1 MPIPVL
7 HRDDKGYKYFLDSS
21 SSFPESAGIVVN
33 TFGSLEARAVKTLS
47 EGLCVPNKRT
57 PPIYCI
63 GPLIA
68 TEGPKDDAGTRNG
81 TTLECL
87 TWLDSQPVGS
97 VVFLCFGR
105 LGLFS
110 KEQLREIAFGLE
122 RSGHRFLWV
131 VRNPPSDNKSVAL
144 SAHPN
149 IDLDSLLP
157 EGFLDRTKERGLVLK
172 SWAPQVAVLNHPSV
186 GGFVS
191 HCGWNSVLEAVCA
204 GVPLVAWP
212 LYAEQRIN
220 RILLVEEMK
229 LALPMNESDNGFV
242 SSAEVEER
250 VLGLMESE
258 EGKLIRE
265 RAIAMKIAA
274 QAALNE
280 GGKLLLTQK
289 PSLSIHILITTV
301 PYDSGSTAPYIANV
315 AATIPPIK
323 FHHLPTV
330 TLPSTKTTHH
340 EELTFEVL
348 RLRNPHV
355 REELLSIAKNY
366 TIHGLVVDFFCCA
379 ALSVAKELN
388 IPGYHFSSSGAGV
401 LAVFHYFPTIHNT
414 TTKSLK
420 DLKSLLHIPGVP
432 PIPSSDMPIPVLHRD
447 DKSYE
452 NFLDSS
458 RSFPESAGIV
468 VNTFESLEAR
478 AVKTLSEGLCVPNNR
493 TPPIYC
499 IGPLIA
505 TAGPKDDAGTRNGTT
520 LECLTWLDSQPV
532 GSVVFLCFGSLGL
545 FSKEQL
551 REIAFGLDRSGH
563 RFLWVVRNPP
573 SDNKSVA
580 LSANPNIDLDSLL
593 PEGFLDR
600 TKERGLVLKSWAPQ
614 VAVLNHPSVG
624 GFVSH
629 CGWNSVLEA
638 VCAGVPL
645 VAWPLYA
652 EQRINR
658 ILLVEEM
665 KLALPMNESDKGF
678 VSSAEVEE
686 RVLGLMESEEGKLI
700 RERAIAMKI
709 AAQAALNEGGS
720 SRVALS
726 QLVESW
732 KDK

>member
-7 HRDDKGYKYFLDSS
+7 HRDDKAYQYFLDSS

-33 TFGSLEARAVKTLS
+33 TFASLEARAVKTTS

-68 TEGPKDDAGTRNG
+68 TEGPKEDAGSRNG

-97 VVFLCFGR
+97 VVFLCFGS

-131 VRNPPSDNKSVAL
+131 VRNPPSDNKSVEL

-265 RAIAMKIAA
+265 RTIGMKIAA
-274 QAALNE
+274 
-280 GGKLLLTQK
+280 K
-289 PSLSIHILITTV
+289 
-301 PYDSGSTAPYIANV
+301 
-315 AATIPPIK
+315 
-323 FHHLPTV
+323 
-330 TLPSTKTTHH
+330 
-340 EELTFEVL
+340 
-348 RLRNPHV
+348 
-355 REELLSIAKNY
+355 
-366 TIHGLVVDFFCCA
+366 
-379 ALSVAKELN
+379 
-388 IPGYHFSSSGAGV
+388 
-401 LAVFHYFPTIHNT
+401 
-414 TTKSLK
+414 
-420 DLKSLLHIPGVP
+420 
-432 PIPSSDMPIPVLHRD
+432 
-447 DKSYE
+447 
-452 NFLDSS
+452 
-458 RSFPESAGIV
+458 
-468 VNTFESLEAR
+468 
-478 AVKTLSEGLCVPNNR
+478 
-493 TPPIYC
+493 
-499 IGPLIA
+499 
-505 TAGPKDDAGTRNGTT
+505 
-520 LECLTWLDSQPV
+520 
-532 GSVVFLCFGSLGL
+532 
-545 FSKEQL
+545 
-551 REIAFGLDRSGH
+551 
-563 RFLWVVRNPP
+563 
-573 SDNKSVA
+573 
-580 LSANPNIDLDSLL
+580 
-593 PEGFLDR
+593 
-600 TKERGLVLKSWAPQ
+600 
-614 VAVLNHPSVG
+614 
-624 GFVSH
+624 
-629 CGWNSVLEA
+629 
-638 VCAGVPL
+638 
-645 VAWPLYA
+645 
-652 EQRINR
+652 
-658 ILLVEEM
+658 
-665 KLALPMNESDKGF
+665 
-678 VSSAEVEE
+678 
-686 RVLGLMESEEGKLI
+686 
-700 RERAIAMKI
+700 
-709 AAQAALNEGGS
+709 AALNEGGS

-726 QLVESW
+726 KLVESW

>member
-1 MPIPVL
+1 MEEAIVL
-7 HRDDKGYKYFLDSS
+7 YPS
-21 SSFPESAGIVVN
+21 
-33 TFGSLEARAVKTLS
+33 
-47 EGLCVPNKRT
+47 
-57 PPIYCI
+57 PPI
-63 GPLIA
+63 GHLI
-68 TEGPKDDAGTRNG
+68 
-81 TTLECL
+81 
-87 TWLDSQPVGS
+87 SM
-97 VVFLCFGR
+97 
-105 LGLFS
+105 
-110 KEQLREIAFGLE
+110 
-122 RSGHRFLWV
+122 
-131 VRNPPSDNKSVAL
+131 
-144 SAHPN
+144 
-149 IDLDSLLP
+149 
-157 EGFLDRTKERGLVLK
+157 
-172 SWAPQVAVLNHPSV
+172 
-186 GGFVS
+186 
-191 HCGWNSVLEAVCA
+191 
-204 GVPLVAWP
+204 
-212 LYAEQRIN
+212 
-220 RILLVEEMK
+220 VE
-229 LALPMNESDNGFV
+229 L
-242 SSAEVEER
+242 
-250 VLGLMESE
+250 
-258 EGKLIRE
+258 
-265 RAIAMKIAA
+265 
-274 QAALNE
+274 
-280 GGKLLLTQK
+280 GKLLLTQK
-289 PSLSIHILITTV
+289 PSLSIHILITSV

-315 AATIPPIK
+315 AATIPSIK
-323 FHHLPTV
+323 FHYLPTV
-330 TLPSTKTTHH
+330 TLPSTKTTRH

-348 RLRNPHV
+348 RLSNPHV
-355 REELLSIAKNY
+355 REELLSISKNY

-388 IPGYHFSSSGAGV
+388 IPGYHFFTSGAGV
-401 LAVFHYFPTIHNT
+401 LAGFLYFPTIHNT

-447 DKSYE
+447 DKGYKY
-452 NFLDSS
+452 FLDSS
-458 RSFPESAGIV
+458 SSFPESTGIV
-468 VNTFESLEAR
+468 VNTFASLEAR
-478 AVKTLSEGLCVPNNR
+478 AVKTLSEGLCVPNKR

-505 TAGPKDDAGTRNGTT
+505 TEGPKEDAGSRNGTT

-532 GSVVFLCFGSLGL
+532 GSVVFLCFGSSGL

-551 REIAFGLDRSGH
+551 REIAFGLERSGH

-652 EQRINR
+652 EQRLNR
-658 ILLVEEM
+658 IFLVEEM
-665 KLALPMNESDKGF
+665 KLALPMNESDDGF

-709 AAQAALNEGGS
+709 AAQATLNEGGS

-732 KDK
+732 KHK

>member
-1 MPIPVL
+1 MEEAIVL
-7 HRDDKGYKYFLDSS
+7 YPS
-21 SSFPESAGIVVN
+21 
-33 TFGSLEARAVKTLS
+33 
-47 EGLCVPNKRT
+47 
-57 PPIYCI
+57 PPI
-63 GPLIA
+63 GHLI
-68 TEGPKDDAGTRNG
+68 
-81 TTLECL
+81 
-87 TWLDSQPVGS
+87 SM
-97 VVFLCFGR
+97 
-105 LGLFS
+105 
-110 KEQLREIAFGLE
+110 
-122 RSGHRFLWV
+122 
-131 VRNPPSDNKSVAL
+131 
-144 SAHPN
+144 
-149 IDLDSLLP
+149 
-157 EGFLDRTKERGLVLK
+157 
-172 SWAPQVAVLNHPSV
+172 
-186 GGFVS
+186 
-191 HCGWNSVLEAVCA
+191 
-204 GVPLVAWP
+204 
-212 LYAEQRIN
+212 
-220 RILLVEEMK
+220 VE
-229 LALPMNESDNGFV
+229 L
-242 SSAEVEER
+242 
-250 VLGLMESE
+250 
-258 EGKLIRE
+258 
-265 RAIAMKIAA
+265 
-274 QAALNE
+274 
-280 GGKLLLTQK
+280 GKLLLTQK

-315 AATIPPIK
+315 AATIPSIK

-340 EELTFEVL
+340 EELAFEVL
-348 RLRNPHV
+348 RLSNPHV
-355 REELLSIAKNY
+355 REELLFISKNY

-388 IPGYHFSSSGAGV
+388 IPGYHFFTSGAGV
-401 LAVFHYFPTIHNT
+401 LAIFLYFPTIHNT

-447 DKSYE
+447 DKAYKY
-452 NFLDSS
+452 FLDSS
-458 RSFPESAGIV
+458 SSFPESAGIV
-468 VNTFESLEAR
+468 VNTFASLEAR
-478 AVKTLSEGLCVPNNR
+478 AVKTTSEGLCVPNNR
-493 TPPIYC
+493 TLPIYC

-505 TAGPKDDAGTRNGTT
+505 TEGPKDDAGTRNGTT

-551 REIAFGLDRSGH
+551 REIAFGLERSGH

-573 SDNKSVA
+573 SDNKSVE
-580 LSANPNIDLDSLL
+580 LSAHPNIDLDSLL

-600 TKERGLVLKSWAPQ
+600 TKERGHVLKSWAPQ

-652 EQRINR
+652 EQRLNR
-658 ILLVEEM
+658 IFLVEEM
-665 KLALPMNESDKGF
+665 KLALPMNESDNGF

-700 RERAIAMKI
+700 RERTIGMKI
-709 AAQAALNEGGS
+709 AAKAALNEGGS

-726 QLVESW
+726 KLVESW